1 MTGIKFKSKEHE
13 YFYYSMLDKSGSTD
27 SYHRGF
33 FYVMGIAPEMRNNI
47 NSLFNFKEDHIK
59 PEGLNASWQTSGTKS
74 ACLLAFNLWNGYRK
88 KGREEE
94 STPYYLF
101 ACGYAPY
108 FFEGIKLRYPG
119 FCKDIPDANEIAR
132 TVEE

>member
-13 YFYYSMLDKSGSTD
+13 YFYYIMLDKSGSTD

-94 STPYYLF
+94 STPY
-101 ACGYAPY
+101 
-108 FFEGIKLRYPG
+108 IKNMGLTRWYSGLSIPPTKTSRRY
-119 FCKDIPDANEIAR
+119 R
-132 TVEE
+132 TKRRY